1 MALQIRRGTNA
12 QRTFIP
18 VVGEPLFCTDTSALF
33 IGDGV
38 TTGGVS
44 PSCTPSGAATGDLTG
59 YFPAP
64 TVQKI
69 HGNNVQSGTPTNN
82 DTLVWETSNS
92 RWARKA
98 PVIAKVDSYRTTG
111 LTPTASTWNDVSS
124 ITLGTGSWAVDG
136 QALLYSF
143 DTDVVGW
150 VRIIDKDGTVV
161 CGGATYAIAGLY
173 ATAAIAGTVVHASS
187 GVAKLQVYVDT
198 SDILIASANASP
210 AVSKVTGIRALQIA

>member
-1 MALQIRRGTNA
+1 
-12 QRTFIP
+12 

-44 PSCTPSGAATGDLTG
+44 PSCTPSGTASGDLQNSYPG
-59 YFPAP
+59 P
-64 TVQKI
+64 TVHRI
-69 HGNNVQSGTPTNN
+69 HGNNVESGTPANN
-82 DTLVWETSNS
+82 ESLVWETSNS
-92 RWARKA
+92 RWAHKA

-136 QALLYSF
+136 QAMLYSF

-161 CGGATYAIAGLY
+161 CGGAVYALAGNY
-173 ATAAIAGTVVHASS
+173 ATAQIAGTVVHATS
-187 GVAKLQVYVDT
+187 GIAKLQVYVDT
-198 SDILIASANASP
+198 SDILIASGNASP